1 MRTTI
6 RAFAALAPIA
16 LVPWICLSAAAS
28 AQSLRFQRADGNAD
42 GNVNVGDPVFEL
54 EYIFRGGPA
63 PACLKA
69 ADAND
74 DGSLDI
80 SDPVYTLLFLFRGGE
95 APPGPFPGCGLDPTE
110 DDLPCAAFAPCT
122 DRPVYVNIQVD
133 AELDDTAG
141 LNRMID
147 FLYARRIPASVYVTA
162 EYANRNAL
170 LISGIFSK
178 GFEIALHG
186 YSTGEQL
193 ASMTYAEQKDLLSR
207 AVRALEGCKPCGTY
221 KPIVGFRPQYFSQ
234 NEDTYR
240 VLDELALKHN
250 SGFKARELYLPGF
263 AWAEAPYPAP
273 GHSFMAVPLA
283 TVVRGEAHVYLCDIA
298 CAQVLLWTAD
308 EWRAALL
315 EKLAEARETRMPI
328 AVLFH
333 NWYTG
338 DTEKYTYWQPFV
350 DFVDAAQAAGVTF
363 VTTDQLSTAH
373 RGN

>member
-1 MRTTI
+1 MLWLPRE
-6 RAFAALAPIA
+6 
-16 LVPWICLSAAAS
+16 VS
-28 AQSLRFQRADGNAD
+28 AQSLKFQRADGNAD
-42 GNVNVGDPVFEL
+42 GKVNIGDPIYEL
-54 EYIFRGGPA
+54 EFLFRGGPA
-63 PACLKA
+63 PACWKA

-80 SDPVYTLLFLFRGGE
+80 SDPVYTLLFLFCGGE
-95 APPGPFPGCGLDPTE
+95 ALPGPFPGCGLDPTE
-110 DDLPCAAFAPCT
+110 DELPCAAFAPCA

-147 FLYARRIPASVYVTA
+147 ILYARKIPASVYVTA
-162 EYANRNAL
+162 DYANRNAL

-186 YSTGEQL
+186 YYTGEQL
-193 ASMTYAEQKDLLSR
+193 ASMTYAEQKDLLTR
-207 AVRALEGCKPCGTY
+207 AMHALEGCKPCGTY
-221 KPIVGFRPQYFSQ
+221 KPVVGFRPQYFSQ

-240 VLDELALKHN
+240 VLDELALRHN

-273 GHSFMAVPLA
+273 GHDFMAAPLA
-283 TVVRGEAHVYLCDIA
+283 TVVRGEKRVYLCDIA
-298 CAQVLLWTAD
+298 CAQVLLWTGD
-308 EWRAALL
+308 QWREALL
-315 EKLAEARETRMPI
+315 EKLAEALETRMPV

-350 DFVDAAQAAGVTF
+350 DFLDAARAAGVTF
-363 VTTDQLSTAH
+363 VTTDQLCSAH